1 MLIVFSVLLALSLIA
16 FVLVLSLCVAFELLK
31 TQSLSHTYFK
41 KYFFS
46 SLTGPIIVLSQFEMA
61 QFREGVA

>member
-31 TQSLSHTYFK
+31 TQSLSHTYLK
-41 KYFFS
+41 ILERDFS
-46 SLTGPIIVLSQFEMA
+46 ENSFMSAKWTSLETVF
-61 QFREGVA
+61 